1 VSDIINRYESATNG
15 VNGMRGTAWS
25 AFNAVTESADHAK
38 IGTRRVG
45 TLDDQRS
52 RRFENVLA
60 GNTDEMKQAAFTL
73 ATRRPNCKAHGQAP
87 CPCNAAWHVASQ
99 LQAWKLQA
107 CFALVWSR
115 FHDNATTPITVV
127 K

>member
-1 VSDIINRYESATNG
+1 
-15 VNGMRGTAWS
+15 MRGTAWS

-60 GNTDEMKQAAFTL
+60 GNADEMKQAAFAL
-73 ATRRPNCKAHGQAP
+73 ASKA
-87 CPCNAAWHVASQ
+87 
-99 LQAWKLQA
+99 
-107 CFALVWSR
+107 
-115 FHDNATTPITVV
+115 
-127 K
+127 